1 VSFPPPLRSGGNA
14 AVEQRTPDF
23 PSAPLRG
30 EPGVRDRCPSGALL
44 NCRIKT
50 QEMME
55 EPDQVNIRLR
65 QRSNFAVQHLIAA
78 AGFSRQCGR
87 IQQEN
92 AGKVLGDFY
101 TEQIACV
108 SATVMLSVASLESN
122 INEYL
127 ENPEVLFSSVSNQQ
141 ANEHVQ
147 LISNLSILDKYDRT
161 LAFRECAPFIKGERP
176 YQDVDV
182 LISLRNEL
190 VHFHPEWHDAQDRHE
205 KLGNKLR
212 YKFELSPFITEETGV
227 MFPHRIVSHGCTA
240 WAVTRSLE
248 FMEVFTEKM
257 GMESK
262 FAKFRSKLSS

>member
-1 VSFPPPLRSGGNA
+1 
-14 AVEQRTPDF
+14 
-23 PSAPLRG
+23 
-30 EPGVRDRCPSGALL
+30 
-44 NCRIKT
+44 
-50 QEMME
+50 ME
-55 EPDQVNIRLR
+55 EPDQVNMRLR

-78 AGFSRQCGR
+78 ARFSRQCGQ

-92 AGKVLGDFY
+92 AGKELGNFY
-101 TEQIACV
+101 NEQIACV
-108 SATVMLSVASLESN
+108 SATVMLCVASLESN

-127 ENPEVLFSSVSNQQ
+127 ESPEVLFPSVSKRQ
-141 ANEHVQ
+141 ANEHVE

-161 LAFRECAPFIKGERP
+161 LAFRECAPFVRGERP

-212 YKFELSPFITEETGV
+212 YKFELSPFISETGV
-227 MFPHRIVSHGCTA
+227 MFPQRIVSHGCTA

-248 FMEVFTEKM
+248 FMEVFAEKM
-257 GMESK
+257 NMESK
-262 FAKFRSKLSS
+262 FIKFKSELEV